1 MEVKT
6 GEFVEVVVDTLEK
19 DGIPQGSYLYLAGE
33 TLVRE
38 SEQDPYLYRKVFVA
52 ARVKD
57 YHIDAEEK
65 PFLVRGESL
74 VPVTQAEYERLDT
87 VYREDFGGEDVDS
100 CQECGLKDEHKMSCD
115 SK

>member
-19 DGIPQGSYLYLAGE
+19 DGIPQGGYLYLAGE

-38 SEQDPYLYRKVFVA
+38 SEEDLYLYRKVFIA

-74 VPVTQAEYERLDT
+74 THVSDAEELRLTT
-87 VYREDFGGEDVDS
+87 VYNEDFGGE
-100 CQECGLKDEHKMSCD
+100 E
-115 SK
+115 

>member
-1 MEVKT
+1 MEQVKT
-6 GEFVEVVVDTLEK
+6 GEFVEVVVGTLEK

-38 SEQDPYLYRKVFVA
+38 SEVDPYLFRKVFIA

-65 PFLVRGESL
+65 PFLVQGASL
-74 VPVTQAEYERLDT
+74 VPVSQAEYERLDA
-87 VYREDFGGEDVDS
+87 VYKEDFGGE
-100 CQECGLKDEHKMSCD
+100 E
-115 SK
+115 

>member
-38 SEQDPYLYRKVFVA
+38 SEADPYLLRKVFIA

-74 VPVTQAEYERLDT
+74 THVSDAEELRLTT
-87 VYREDFGGEDVDS
+87 VYNEDFGGE
-100 CQECGLKDEHKMSCD
+100 E
-115 SK
+115 

>member
-1 MEVKT
+1 VEQVKT

-19 DGIPQGSYLYLAGE
+19 DGIAQGSYLYLAGE

-38 SEQDPYLYRKVFVA
+38 SEVDPYLYRKVFIA

-65 PFLVRGESL
+65 PFLVQGTSL
-74 VPVTQAEYERLDT
+74 VPVSQAEYERLNA
-87 VYREDFGGEDVDS
+87 VYREDFGGED
-100 CQECGLKDEHKMSCD
+100 E
-115 SK
+115 

>member
-33 TLVRE
+33 TLIRE
-38 SEQDPYLYRKVFVA
+38 SEVDPYLFRKVLIA

-74 VPVTQAEYERLDT
+74 THVTDDEELRLTT
-87 VYREDFGGEDVDS
+87 VYNEDFGGEDVSSDA
-100 CQECGLKDEHKMSCD
+100 
-115 SK
+115 